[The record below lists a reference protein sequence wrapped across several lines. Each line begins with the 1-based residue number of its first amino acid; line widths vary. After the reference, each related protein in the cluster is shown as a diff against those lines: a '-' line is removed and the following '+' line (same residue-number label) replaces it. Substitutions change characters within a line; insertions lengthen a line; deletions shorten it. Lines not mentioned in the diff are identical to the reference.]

1 MKKDD
6 FKPHTRYTVTRRN
19 EQGKLVPGNFY
30 VYKLYDPFMIVR
42 MTDGTGLLTK
52 IAYDDVVKI
61 VKTREVPKEDQFH
74 IPDAVLKENVWA
86 SRTAMMRYSSSSH
99 TGK

>member
-6 FKPHTRYTVTRRN
+6 FKPHTRYTATRRN
-19 EQGKLVPGNFY
+19 EQGKLVPSNFY
-30 VYKLYDPFMIVR
+30 VYKLYDAFMIAR

-74 IPDAVLKENVWA
+74 IPDAVLKESVWA
-86 SRTAMMRYSSSSH
+86 SRTAMMRYSSSPH
-99 TGK
+99 MGK